1 MLWKA
6 KAFIAKN
13 RYISWFL
20 IICLLV
26 GAGVKLSSSSFLK
39 CYGLSLQTREG
50 TGIVDTLIGAVVGG
64 VLALLGSIVTNRSQ
78 QKAQAAR
85 ERSRIV
91 YKPLYDELMNIHAVV
106 LRDNPFPFRIE
117 YGEKTPACDPQ
128 DPRYCLWGKIQNDS
142 RLFLV
147 PQKLRNVMDDLYK
160 KIAAYSV
167 AIEPAT
173 RVINEIFRT
182 TVSHE
187 LGKSIDGG
195 VDFGNILLKSVMCN
209 ERPDYPSFMWMI
221 GDISDSQRDLIWNA
235 TCAKCQEAKSVK
247 QLAKAKKDWSKS
259 EEYAIELLSNFI
271 KYIEYRY
278 ER

>member
-1 MLWKA
+1 MFWKV
-6 KAFIAKN
+6 KIFFAKN
-13 RYISWFL
+13 RYISWCL
-20 IICLLV
+20 IIGLL
-26 GAGVKLSSSSFLK
+26 AGTGFILSTLLK
-39 CYGLSLQTREG
+39 CCDPSLQMKED
-50 TGIVDTLIGAVVGG
+50 TGIFDTLIGAVVGG

-85 ERSRIV
+85 DRSRTV
-91 YKPLYDELMNIHAVV
+91 YKPLYDELMNIHAVI
-106 LRDNPFPFRIE
+106 LQNNPYPFRIE

-167 AIEPAT
+167 AKEQAT
-173 RVINEIFRT
+173 GAINELFRT

-187 LGKSIDGG
+187 LGKSLDGG
-195 VDFGNILLKSVMCN
+195 VDFGNLLLKSVMCN
-209 ERPDYPSFMWMI
+209 ELPDFSSFIWII
-221 GDISDSQRDLIWNA
+221 GNISDSQKDIIWNA
-235 TCAKCQEAKSVK
+235 TYAKCQETNSVK
-247 QLAKAKKDWSKS
+247 QLAKAKEDWNKS
-259 EEYAIELLSNFI
+259 EEYAIELLSNYI